1 MPVAVAAVLLSAV
14 VVLSYLLPGVDRFG
28 MLLATVCIA
37 GIAAAV
43 YSRCDSRS
51 TAGWYTLAAAL
62 TLSMA
67 GTIVSVW
74 YFTTASGGTLENP
87 VLNNFD
93 AARDWAWGC
102 HYAFGDDVPPE
113 YYATGGG
120 YRVAAC
126 LAVLGRS
133 VASPIF
139 LNVLCYV
146 LAVIAVGCVAWKSTG
161 DRRTATAA
169 MIITASMGYLL
180 AQSTVIIKD
189 VPVTLLMAC
198 TAYVFVCR
206 ANGAA
211 NASLKI
217 THTVMLVSALLLLGI
232 LRHNIL
238 FMVALGAVIFAV
250 RRGGIDWP
258 LIGVAII
265 AVAVRSAMLQ
275 WALPPTGTA
284 MQVVTA
290 ESSAEII
297 LTNPYTMGY
306 DSMLGDYTTMPFY
319 RKLLWLPASVVVQ
332 FLIPFPWN
340 WTRDVIFSP
349 VQAVAHCGYMWYAAG
364 ALILYWIGSS
374 RRRESSVAL
383 RRLVLWG
390 VLLTVLTAY
399 ISSGR
404 VSRYCLPYLPM
415 LLPAAADVVVSA
427 CAARGVRRSLTLWLG
442 IFAAALAVTLI
453 ICHSLQSSFL

>member
-28 MLLATVCIA
+28 VLLTTVCIA

-51 TAGWYTLAAAL
+51 ASGWYTLAVAL

-67 GTIVSVW
+67 GAIVSVW

-102 HYAFGDDVPPE
+102 HYAFGDDVPQE
-113 YYATGGG
+113 YYATGVG
-120 YRVAAC
+120 YWVAAC
-126 LAVLGRS
+126 LTVFGRS
-133 VASPIF
+133 VACPIF
-139 LNVLCYV
+139 VNVLCYV
-146 LAVIAVGCVAWKSTG
+146 LTVIAVGSVAWKATG
-161 DRRTATAA
+161 NRRTATAA

-180 AQSTVIIKD
+180 SQSTIIIKD

-198 TAYVFVCR
+198 IAYVFVSR

-211 NASLKI
+211 NAPLKVS
-217 THTVMLVSALLLLGI
+217 HAVMLVVAMLLLGI

-238 FMVALGAVIFAV
+238 PMAALGAVIFAV
-250 RRGGIDWP
+250 RRGGIDWS
-258 LIGVAII
+258 LIGVAVI
-265 AVAVRSAMLQ
+265 AVAVRTAMLQ
-275 WALPPTGTA
+275 WVLPPTGTA

-290 ESSAEII
+290 ESSAQII

-340 WTRDVIFSP
+340 WTRDVVFSP
-349 VQAVAHCGYMWYAAG
+349 VQVVAHCGYMWYAAG

-374 RRRESSVAL
+374 RRRESSDAL

-404 VSRYCLPYLPM
+404 VSRYCLPYLPL

-453 ICHSLQSSFL
+453 VCHSLQSSFL

>member
-1 MPVAVAAVLLSAV
+1 MPVAVAAVSLSTV
-14 VVLSYLLPGVDRFG
+14 VVLSCLLPGVDCFG
-28 MLLATVCIA
+28 VLFAMVCIA

-43 YSRCDSRS
+43 YSRCDGRS

-67 GTIVSVW
+67 GAIVSVW

-102 HYAFGDDVPPE
+102 HYVFGDDVPPK
-113 YYATGGG
+113 YYATGVG
-120 YRVAAC
+120 YWVAAC
-126 LAVLGRS
+126 LTVFGRS
-133 VASPIF
+133 VACPIYV
-139 LNVLCYV
+139 NVLCYV
-146 LAVIAVGCVAWKSTG
+146 LTVIAVGSVAWKATG
-161 DRRTATAA
+161 NRRTATAA
-169 MIITASMGYLL
+169 MIITASIGYLL
-180 AQSTVIIKD
+180 SQSTIIIKD

-198 TAYVFVCR
+198 IAYVFVSR

-211 NASLKI
+211 NAPLK
-217 THTVMLVSALLLLGI
+217 TSHAVMLVAAILLLSI

-238 FMVALGAVIFAV
+238 PMAALGAVIFAV
-250 RRGGIDWP
+250 RRRGIDWS
-258 LIGVAII
+258 LIGVAVI
-265 AVAVRSAMLQ
+265 AVAVRAAMLQ
-275 WALPPTGTA
+275 WVLPQTGT
-284 MQVVTA
+284 MMSVVTA
-290 ESSAEII
+290 ESSAQII

-340 WTRDVIFSP
+340 WTRDVVFSP
-349 VQAVAHCGYMWYAAG
+349 VQVVAHCGYMWYAAG

-374 RRRESSVAL
+374 RRRESSDAL

-453 ICHSLQSSFL
+453 VCHSLQSSFL